1 MEINLKLTISFL
13 LPATFVLLL
22 VACGGTPQPTPT
34 PTLDVEATVEAAE
47 DVETGERPRRSSVNL
62 NDYARQCNE
71 IAEASGWNDPPA
83 TFPEFCALVHSE
95 VSEAFEEFR
104 NGHSVTASWGEGK
117 PEGIP
122 IELVDILIRV
132 FHYAAYNGIDL
143 EDAYRTKTAYNRT
156 RSSRHGGKRL

>member
-1 MEINLKLTISFL
+1 MRTDIRHMAVLALG
-13 LPATFVLLL
+13 FVLVTLV
-22 VACGGTPQPTPT
+22 VACGGTPQPT

-47 DVETGERPRRSSVNL
+47 DVETWERPRRSSVNL
-62 NDYARQCNE
+62 NDYARQCDE